1 MKLYIGMDVDK
12 DKCIIT
18 SLDKNGEQIDQYRI
32 ENNSTEIER
41 FIQKTPRNAEIAL
54 ESSTCSKPIYQQLK
68 KHGMKVHMAAPGKI
82 SLISKSKK
90 KTDPNDS
97 RLLADLLRLGY
108 LPESYVPNDEIE
120 NLRKLVRYRRSLG
133 EKKTVVK
140 NQVHAILM
148 RNGIKHGFSDFFGR
162 DGTRFLKNQSL
173 PLTEQTILEGG
184 LREIGFLYEESNVM
198 DLRLAEIAMEYKDVR
213 LLMSIPGVGYYSA
226 LVIISE
232 IGDISRFPCAKKLVG
247 YAGLAP
253 RVYQSG
259 NIKRYGRISKD
270 GPSILRWVLTI
281 AAEGAIKKSGKLKRF
296 HARLNKHIGYSKAVV
311 ATARKLLIII
321 FHMLTNGVKYEER
334 DDDLTHRK
342 IRMMETKSKR
352 MKRLK
357 DKKTPIIEKHKKL
370 MNKGMKMLINS
381 DSDANLG

>member
-12 DKCIIT
+12 DKCLIT
-18 SLDKNGEQIDQYRI
+18 SLDKDGEQIDQYSI
-32 ENNSTEIER
+32 ENTSLEVEQ
-41 FIQKTPRNAEIAL
+41 FIQKTPHDAEIAL

-68 KHGMKVHMAAPGKI
+68 KHDMNVHMASPGKI

-108 LPESYVPNDEIE
+108 LPESYVPTDEME

-133 EKKTVVK
+133 EKGTVVK
-140 NQVHAILM
+140 NQVHAVLM
-148 RNGIKHGFSDFFGR
+148 RNGIRHGFSDLFGR
-162 DGTRFLKNQSL
+162 DGMRFLKNQRL
-173 PLTEQTILEGG
+173 PLTEQIILEGC
-184 LREIGFLYEESNVM
+184 LREIGFLSEEINVM
-198 DLRLAEIAMEYKDVR
+198 DLRLAEIAMEYTDVQ

-232 IGDISRFPCAKKLVG
+232 IGDISRFPTAKKLVG

-259 NIKRYGRISKD
+259 STKRYGRISKD
-270 GPSILRWVLTI
+270 GSNILRWTLTL
-281 AAEGAIKKSGKLKRF
+281 AAQGVIRKSGKLHRF
-296 HARLNKHIGYSKAVV
+296 HTRLSNRIGYSKAVV
-311 ATARKLLIII
+311 ATARKLLVIIY
-321 FHMLTNGVKYEER
+321 HMLTTGEKYEER
-334 DDDLTHRK
+334 DDDLTDRK
-342 IRMMETKSKR
+342 MKRMEMKSKR

-357 DKKTPIIEKHKKL
+357 KRNTSTIERHEKL
-370 MNKGMKMLINS
+370 MKKGMKMLINS
-381 DSDANLG
+381 ESVTALG